1 MKKSIARHWLI
12 PAVIVLSASVYF
24 SFNWPSGGPTLNA
37 PTVQYNSVKN
47 QYEYFFTLGSLPTP
61 ADSFD
66 ASHTLVVPAANDFDN
81 WRVLATF
88 DDGTYWMGTKAA
100 FESTG
105 FAFEQTGNHSV
116 QVEVAP
122 TYDDTNTNPGRIANG
137 SFNVNSAHSTPGAA
151 AQRTPAMP
159 AGSMVRLGS
168 SLSPR
173 KGNILTYIIEY
184 QNPTDGRCDNL
195 NGDLKLYVDKNVI
208 NYDVTDE
215 FETSTAATAADV
227 TLNGVVYKE
236 ITLPFQNLNRGA
248 RRNAFVRCTT
258 STAVNTATHY
268 NTPWVDFIAP
278 QSPACGVAIQ
288 AQSSLPSQ
296 TIVDSHDP
304 NNKVV
309 AEQNICMTQDSVTF
323 TVTFQNNGTGPTDK
337 IVVEDE
343 LHYLL
348 KNESPKLIKWPT
360 AQMPVVSP
368 PGNDRKVVFT
378 LDPYALRGLNE
389 EGLNTSFSEAD
400 TKASISF
407 RCAIDPVK
415 AAQYP
420 CNAILNRARIR
431 FDCNPWMETDLA
443 AAYINCQS
451 CDTCLTVADSAY
463 FVNDTF
469 PVNGIPILTPGL
481 IDLIQ
486 SPPFTFGFNK
496 QLWYPGADLNQPTD
510 LNPVFSNPKHQQYT
524 LIVSQGNTATTCTR
538 GRLDITYDNDCDLGI
553 QVNTS
558 GLQIDPCTGVVNGT
572 LTATATGNHSGNLQ
586 WHECPENGLSMSR
599 QLVNTTQLKY
609 YFGLTDED
617 TGCSAE
623 IIYEIKL
630 PPCNNGG
637 GGGGC
642 FGNVS
647 WPAAAAAVAAL
658 LLLIRLVGRRFL
670 KKS

>member
-12 PAVIVLSASVYF
+12 PAVIVLSASVYL

-37 PTVQYNSVKN
+37 PTTQYNSVKN

-137 SFNVNSAHSTPGAA
+137 SFNVNSAHGTPGAA
-151 AQRTPAMP
+151 AQRPQGLP
-159 AGSMVRLGS
+159 AGSMVRLSS

-173 KGNILTYIIEY
+173 AGNILTYIIEY
-184 QNPTDGRCDNL
+184 QNPTEGRCDNL
-195 NGDLKLYVDKNVI
+195 NGMLKLCVDKNVI

-215 FETSTAATAADV
+215 FEASTVATAADV
-227 TLNGVVYKE
+227 TLNGAVYKE

-258 STAVNTATHY
+258 STAVNTSTHF

-278 QSPACGVAIQ
+278 QSPACGVTIQ

-309 AEQNICMTQDSVTF
+309 AEQEICMTQDSVTF

-348 KNESPKLIKWPT
+348 KNDTPRL
-360 AQMPVVSP
+360 VSWSTSKR
-368 PGNDRKVVFT
+368 PGVTQPGTDRKVVFT

-389 EGLNTSFSEAD
+389 DGLNKTFSEAD
-400 TKASISF
+400 TKASFTF
-407 RCAIDPVK
+407 RCAIDPAK

-443 AAYINCQS
+443 MANIRCQN
-451 CDTCLTVADSAY
+451 CDTCLTVADSAV

-469 PVNGIPILTPGL
+469 PANGFPILTP
-481 IDLIQ
+481 DLISLVQ
-486 SPPFTFGFNK
+486 SPPFNFGFNK
-496 QLWYPGADLNQPTD
+496 QLWYPGSDLNQPTD
-510 LNPVFSNPKHQQYT
+510 LNPIFSNPKHQQYT
-524 LIVSQGNTATTCTR
+524 LIMSQGNTATTCTR
-538 GRLDITYDNDCDLGI
+538 GRLDVTYDNDCDLGI
-553 QVNTS
+553 QVNAS

-586 WHECPENGLSMSR
+586 WHECPENSLSMTR

-630 PPCNNGG
+630 PPCKKV
-637 GGGGC
+637 GC
-642 FGNVS
+642 GIFGNVS
-647 WPAAAAAVAAL
+647 WPIAVAAIAAL